1 MNDTMRL
8 FLSGFAGLLLGGF
21 FFCGL
26 WWTVRKG
33 ITAKQPA
40 LLFLGSMLVRMSVVM
55 VGFYLVGGDH
65 WQRMLACLMGFMSAR
80 LIAIRLKRPA
90 PAVSVPRST
99 VTEETF
105 DVNARLHKESG
116 HAT

>member
-1 MNDTMRL
+1 MNDTMKL
-8 FLSGFAGLLLGGF
+8 LLSGFAGLLLGAF
-21 FFCGL
+21 FFGGL

-40 LLFLGSMLVRMSVVM
+40 LLFMGSMVVRMSVVM
-55 VGFYLVGGDH
+55 GGFYLVGGDH

-80 LIAIRLKRPA
+80 LIVIRLTLPA
-90 PAVSVPRST
+90 PAVSAPRSN
-99 VTEETF
+99 VAEEAF
-105 DVNARLHKESG
+105 DVNARIQKESG